1 MFMFRGC
8 SSLTTAPD
16 LSATTLT
23 EGCYMGMFSGSTI
36 SAVTV
41 DFTTIPTHYSTH
53 PSLQGWLDNCAQYG
67 VVYAPANREWNKNTG
82 IAYIPSG
89 WTVVDKGTQID
100 SVTGITI
107 SNSEPI
113 SAITTGDTFSLNA
126 STTPTG
132 LTLNYSSSD
141 PSIARVSSQGVV
153 SGMSEG
159 NAVITITA
167 PDYFDTT
174 NHIYYV
180 GSSKTVEV
188 EVELPVLASWSTDNL
203 RLAFGHDT
211 VNCTSAT
218 NQNGININAAYSDWR
233 DLTETPTVQGLKVV
247 VTEQLTTLKLRV
259 GQGVQDNSQ
268 YGGTDVDFGAIVDNY
283 ALTGSSIVTMTSAS
297 TVTDS
302 GVTFTFN
309 NVPAGTYTFAPVL
322 GADNDSHGSITMG
335 EYYGPLNF
343 NCYVDE
349 ATPYSITDDV
359 HWDTASPG
367 LFYNKTMTTTPDGR
381 NRVCYLTQTVDGGV
395 ANLTGTAAKASPPI
409 AGYMGIISP
418 LNIILDE
425 TVSGLTL
432 QIGGLAQDVDGDVF
446 YNHVNPLSMT
456 NVVLAGIT
464 VSGSNNPTS
473 MTRIGEE
480 EGVTATF
487 NYPLPAG
494 RYSLVIGGLGD
505 PQYLEWHNDNG
516 DAFEVNVEIT
526 GGQPMR
532 Y

>member
-141 PSIARVSSQGVV
+141 PTIARVSSQGVV

-188 EVELPVLASWSTDNL
+188 EVELPALASWSTDNL
-203 RLAFGHDT
+203 QLAFGHDT

-218 NQNGININAAYSDWR
+218 NQNGININAAYTGD
-233 DLTETPTVQGLKVV
+233 TIEGTPTVQGLKVV
-247 VTEQLTTLKLRV
+247 VTEMLTTLKLRV
-259 GQGVQDNSQ
+259 GQGVQDNEES
-268 YGGTDVDFGAIVDNY
+268 GLANVDFGAVVDTYN
-283 ALTGSSIVTMTSAS
+283 LVGSSTILMTSAS

-302 GVTFTFN
+302 GVTFTYN
-309 NVPAGTYTFAPVL
+309 NVPAGTYTFSPVL
-322 GADNDSHGSITMG
+322 GADNDSHGSITMD
-335 EYYGPLNF
+335 EYFGPLNF

-359 HWDTASPG
+359 HWVDFSPG
-367 LFYNKTMTTTPDGR
+367 MYYATGMTTAPPKT
-381 NRVCYLTQTVDGGV
+381 NRICYLEQTIDGGV
-395 ANLTGTAAKASPPI
+395 ANLTGTATKASPSSG
-409 AGYMGIISP
+409 GYMGIIKELP
-418 LNIILDE
+418 LILDE

-432 QIGGLAQDVDGDVF
+432 QIGGLKQDVKGDVY
-446 YNHVNPLSMT
+446 YNHVNPLSLT
-456 NVVLAGIT
+456 NVVLKRSG
-464 VSGSNNPTS
+464 VSYNPTS

-487 NYPLPAG
+487 NYPVPAD
-494 RYSLVIGGLGD
+494 RYRLVIGGLGD
-505 PQYLEWHNDNG
+505 PQYLEWSNNAD
-516 DAFEVNVEIT
+516 DTFDVDITIT
-526 GGQPMR
+526 GGQPVQ
-532 Y
+532 